1 MRRGRIV
8 LAGLVSGLVMNVIDG
23 LTNGFVLGAQW
34 AAETT
39 RLNPGVMAKMMA
51 SSTVG
56 WIVVDFACGLLLV
69 WLYAAI
75 RPRFG
80 PGPTT
85 AFLAAGFLW
94 LVTHVMFASYV
105 FMGFYSPSLIAS
117 SSLGGLIAVMAGGY
131 VGGYLYRE

>member
-1 MRRGRIV
+1 MRSGRIV
-8 LAGLVSGLVMNVIDG
+8 LAGLVAGLVMNVIDG
-23 LTNGFVLGAQW
+23 VTNGFVLAAQW
-34 AAETT
+34 ATETAA
-39 RLNPGVMAKMMA
+39 LDPNLMAKMTI

-56 WIVVDFACGLLLV
+56 WIAADFACGLLLV

-94 LVTHVMFASYV
+94 LATHVMFASYS
-105 FMGFYSPSLIAS
+105 FMGIYSWSLILS
-117 SSLGGLIAVMAGGY
+117 SSLGRLVAVMASGY